1 MASGKGGQICTEMY
15 ATILSSENN
24 PLRSGINFPGHLR
37 GRGAEGWIFMPI
49 FPKVAALARFGPSAR
64 TSPLARMSY
73 WCIFKFVCGKI
84 WSIRNLMSHFFL
96 LLAISYHKA
105 YCMKHVE
112 QCWMVCS
119 SCCMLQWNNGNLN
132 MHVDWTGHKFFG
144 TWKLFPIFLIKTW
157 WMM

>member
-1 MASGKGGQICTEMY
+1 MTCEKRVWVLNWREWRLFTFAHCF
-15 ATILSSENN
+15 
-24 PLRSGINFPGHLR
+24 INFFFVTMSEWDYDEFSCTRLFL
-37 GRGAEGWIFMPI
+37 I
-49 FPKVAALARFGPSAR
+49 
-64 TSPLARMSY
+64 MSY